1 MASYI
6 EGALIKD
13 ETVIAQGNKKILL
26 VILSAFFL
34 IVPFGVWMFT
44 LDAEFILTFGRHNS
58 PYSSPIFV
66 HAFGVVLAALGCLV
80 GLNGIRRLY
89 GDKRGLVFNSAGL
102 DDYTSKV
109 GFIPWHEIEGAKVV
123 DRGGQRLLAIKLKDP
138 TRFLARQS
146 WYRRVLFKL
155 NIRFYGTPAIFS
167 LNPLEASPQ
176 EVLGCFDQYLQK
188 YGDGA

>member
-80 GLNGIRRLY
+80 GLNGIRRLMVTNVGWY
-89 GDKRGLVFNSAGL
+89 STVPASATTQVRLGLF
-102 DDYTSKV
+102 
-109 GFIPWHEIEGAKVV
+109 H
-123 DRGGQRLLAIKLKDP
+123 
-138 TRFLARQS
+138 
-146 WYRRVLFKL
+146 
-155 NIRFYGTPAIFS
+155 GT
-167 LNPLEASPQ
+167 
-176 EVLGCFDQYLQK
+176 K
-188 YGDGA
+188 